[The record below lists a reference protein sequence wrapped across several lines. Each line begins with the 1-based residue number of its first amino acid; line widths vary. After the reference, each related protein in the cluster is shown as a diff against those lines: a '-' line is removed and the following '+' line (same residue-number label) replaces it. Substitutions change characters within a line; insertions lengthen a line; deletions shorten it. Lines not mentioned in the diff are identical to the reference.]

1 MSPLLIFW
9 IASGRVESEEKGEL
23 TNTNQKVASGPVL
36 AVETSVLLLH
46 LQTNDFKNPHNLFEV
61 SSCVFRIRLTISVAT
76 KKKRKKASD
85 VSSLLPPPVI
95 VTYFNFPAGLRGG

>member
-36 AVETSVLLLH
+36 SVETSVLLLH

-76 KKKRKKASD
+76 KKKEKKPQMCQAC
-85 VSSLLPPPVI
+85 
-95 VTYFNFPAGLRGG
+95 FPLR